1 MISRIYLTGY
11 MTSGK
16 STIGPILAN
25 VIGWDFYDL
34 DQVIEVEQS
43 KSVVEIFEDSGEDFF
58 RELEAKTL
66 TRLSQLDNVIIS
78 LGGGTIS
85 SNNNF
90 SIIKNSGKLI
100 YLKVSPDIIY
110 QRIKNKI
117 NRPLFRDLVLSEN
130 SEDDFLNKI
139 NEHLEDRLKYYEKAD
154 ITINTDQTRIGV
166 TVDKL
171 AQQIRRMINEDN

>member
-139 NEHLEDRLKYYEKAD
+139 KYYEKAD